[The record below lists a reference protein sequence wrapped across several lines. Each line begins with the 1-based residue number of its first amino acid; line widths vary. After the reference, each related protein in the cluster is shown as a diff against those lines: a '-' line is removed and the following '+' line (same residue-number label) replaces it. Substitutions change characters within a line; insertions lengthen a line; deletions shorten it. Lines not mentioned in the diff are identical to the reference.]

1 MRETVLLYNFDS
13 ERLPKVK
20 RALMPLKF
28 FLKTVS
34 KEDFSQPIGVLA
46 GIKGIEPVEEKYDG
60 DGFDDEM
67 IVMGGF
73 TSAKID
79 ALVRALNKN
88 GIGKIALKAVI
99 TPTNVNWNSVE
110 LYKAVKADH
119 DEMNKNN

>member
-1 MRETVLLYNFDS
+1 MRETVLLYNFDGD
-13 ERLPKVK
+13 RLPKVK
-20 RALMPLKF
+20 RALLPLKF
-28 FLKTVS
+28 FIKTVS

-46 GIKGIEPVEEKYDG
+46 GIKGIEPVEGKYDG

-88 GIGKIALKAVI
+88 GIGKIDLKAVI

>member
-1 MRETVLLYNFDS
+1 MLLYNFDS
-13 ERLPKVK
+13 DRLPKVK
-20 RALMPLKF
+20 RALLPLKF

-60 DGFDDEM
+60 DGFNDEM

-99 TPTNVNWNSVE
+99 TPTNMNWNSVE

>member
-1 MRETVLLYNFDS
+1 MRETVLLYNFDGD
-13 ERLPKVK
+13 RLPKVK
-20 RALMPLKF
+20 RALLPLKF

-46 GIKGIEPVEEKYDG
+46 GIKGIEPVEGKYDG

-88 GIGKIALKAVI
+88 GIGKIDLKAVI

>member
-1 MRETVLLYNFDS
+1 MRETVLLYNFDND
-13 ERLPKVK
+13 RLPKVK
-20 RALMPLKF
+20 RALLPLKF
-28 FLKTVS
+28 FIKTVS

-46 GIKGIEPVEEKYDG
+46 GVKGIEPVDEKYDG
-60 DGFDDEM
+60 DGFDEEM

-88 GIGKIALKAVI
+88 GIGRIALKAVI

-119 DEMNKNN
+119 EEMNKNK

>member
-1 MRETVLLYNFDS
+1 MRETVLLYNFDGD
-13 ERLPKVK
+13 RLPKVK
-20 RALMPLKF
+20 RALLPLKF
-28 FLKTVS
+28 LLKTVS

-46 GIKGIEPVEEKYDG
+46 GVKGIEPVNEKYDG

-119 DEMNKNN
+119 DEMSKNN

>member
-1 MRETVLLYNFDS
+1 MRETVLLYNFDGD
-13 ERLPKVK
+13 RLPKVK

-46 GIKGIEPVEEKYDG
+46 GIKGIEPIEEKYDG

-88 GIGKIALKAVI
+88 GVGKIALKAVI

>member
-20 RALMPLKF
+20 RALLPLKF
-28 FLKTVS
+28 FIKTVS
-34 KEDFSQPIGVLA
+34 KEDFSQPIGVLV

-60 DGFDDEM
+60 DGFNDEM

-119 DEMNKNN
+119 EEMNKNN

>member
-1 MRETVLLYNFDS
+1 MRETVLLYNFDGD
-13 ERLPKVK
+13 RLPKVK
-20 RALMPLKF
+20 RALLPLKF

-46 GIKGIEPVEEKYDG
+46 GIKGIEPVEGKYDG

>member
-13 ERLPKVK
+13 ERQPKVK
-20 RALMPLKF
+20 RALLPLKF

>member
-13 ERLPKVK
+13 DRLPKVK
-20 RALMPLKF
+20 RALLPLKF

-60 DGFDDEM
+60 DGFNDEM

-99 TPTNVNWNSVE
+99 TPTNMNWNSVE

>member
-1 MRETVLLYNFDS
+1 MRETVLLYNFDGD
-13 ERLPKVK
+13 RLPKVK
-20 RALMPLKF
+20 RALLPLKF

-88 GIGKIALKAVI
+88 GIGKIDLKAVI

>member
-13 ERLPKVK
+13 DRLPKVK

-46 GIKGIEPVEEKYDG
+46 GVKGIEPVEEKYDG
-60 DGFDDEM
+60 DGFNDEM